1 MRSGTAIVLGGTVG
15 AQVIGFAALPILS
28 RLYDPAAFGQ
38 FQTFMSALLV
48 IMPLAALRYE
58 YAILRV
64 RSGVGLVTAI
74 ALCLGL
80 NLLLPLLLL
89 GLTYGVRYLAPNMLP
104 DILGVGPWLA
114 VGALA
119 VGLLQ
124 TASQLP
130 VRQKNYRMIALSRV
144 SQTSVFQVSA
154 MIAGAN
160 SHTPSALILILCDV
174 LGRLL
179 AAALLFVSWLRS
191 APGLAAP
198 SLRGTR
204 RIARTYRS
212 YPFFSVPSS
221 LVSALSAAVP
231 FFAISLIFSA
241 EALGQF
247 AMAWRVVFMPIGL
260 VAFALSQVL
269 NAELSQTLRGANDG
283 DARPIRQLV
292 SKMALLAIVPSAL
305 IYLAAP
311 SAFSIVL
318 GADWVE
324 AGQIAAAM
332 APLVFF
338 MGVHSPINTVLVVIG
353 HPHLQ
358 LAWEAARL
366 CLLLMFWAA
375 TDASAAPDLIHT
387 TTQFGVLMSGCS
399 AAYLAL
405 VFYVTE
411 RGRLST
417 SRVAT

>member
-64 RSGVGLVTAI
+64 RSGVGLAAAI
-74 ALCLGL
+74 VLCLGL

-89 GLTYGVRYLAPNMLP
+89 GLTYGVRYLAPDKLP
-104 DILGVGPWLA
+104 GVLWAGPWLA

-130 VRQKNYRMIALSRV
+130 VRQKNYRLIALSRV
-144 SQTSVFQVSA
+144 SQTSVFQAGA
-154 MIAGAN
+154 MIAGAIA
-160 SHTPSALILILCDV
+160 HAPSALVLILCDM
-174 LGRLL
+174 LGRLI

-191 APGLAAP
+191 TPELAAP
-198 SLRGTR
+198 SLRSTR

-212 YPFFSVPSS
+212 CPVFSVPSS

-241 EALGQF
+241 EASGQF

-269 NAELSQTLRGANDG
+269 NAELSQALRGAG
-283 DARPIRQLV
+283 SSTLPIRQLV
-292 SKMALLAIVPSAL
+292 NKMALLAIVPSAL
-305 IYLAAP
+305 IYIAAP

-318 GADWVE
+318 GAEWVE

-358 LAWEAARL
+358 LGWEAARL

-375 TDASAAPDLIHT
+375 IDASAAPDLIHAT
-387 TTQFGVLMSGCS
+387 AQFGVLMSGCS
-399 AAYLAL
+399 AAYIAL
-405 VFYVTE
+405 VFYVAE
-411 RGRLST
+411 RGWPSA
-417 SRVAT
+417 SRVTT